1 MSKTH
6 TNIAPRERILETAGE
21 LFFYQGYRATGINEV
36 IAKSG
41 VAKATFYNHFPTKE
55 DLCLAYLQE
64 RNTSEYDNIINYVN
78 EQKTPRTKFLAVIEA
93 TEPWLEANAMRGCCF
108 LNMVAEIP
116 DPESRLRSLGD
127 QHYNMVRALI
137 QSLAQKLIESDEKR
151 YDGLN
156 AKELAKDYMVILV
169 GAIAMTEVY
178 NNLWPVR
185 QAVAMVKR
193 LIE

>member
-1 MSKTH
+1 MTKTH
-6 TNIAPRERILETAGE
+6 PNIAPRERILEAAEE

-64 RNTSEYDNIINYVN
+64 RNTSEYENISNYVN
-78 EQKTPRTKFLAVIEA
+78 DPKTPRGQFMAVIEA
-93 TEPWLEANAMRGCCF
+93 VEPWLEANTMRGCCF

-116 DPESRLRSLGD
+116 DPRSRLRRLGD

-137 QSLAQKLIESDEKR
+137 QSLAQKLIESDESR
-151 YDGLN
+151 YGGLN
-156 AKELAKDYMVILV
+156 AKELAKDYMVIMV
-169 GAIAMTEVY
+169 GAIAMAEVY
-178 NNLWPVR
+178 NDMWPVH
-185 QAVAMVKR
+185 QAIAMVKR

>member
-1 MSKTH
+1 MTKTNNH
-6 TNIAPRERILETAGE
+6 IAPRERILETAEE

-64 RNTSEYDNIINYVN
+64 RNNSEYDSIIHYVN
-78 EQKTPRTKFLAVIEA
+78 EQKTPRAKFLAVIEA
-93 TEPWLEANAMRGCCF
+93 TEPWLEANALRGCCF

-116 DPESRLRSLGD
+116 DPESRLRRLGD
-127 QHYNMVRALI
+127 QHYNMVSALV

-151 YDGLN
+151 YGGLN
-156 AKELAKDYMVILV
+156 AKELAKDYMIILV

-178 NNLWPVR
+178 NDLWPV
-185 QAVAMVKR
+185 QHAITMVKR

>member
-1 MSKTH
+1 MTKTH
-6 TNIAPRERILETAGE
+6 GYIAPRERILETAAE

-55 DLCLAYLQE
+55 DLCLAYLQD
-64 RNTSEYDNIINYVN
+64 RNTSEYDTIFNYVD
-78 EQKTPRTKFLAVIEA
+78 EQKTPRAKFLAVIEA
-93 TEPWLEANAMRGCCF
+93 IGPWLEANAMRGCCF

-116 DPESRLRSLGD
+116 DPENRLRRLGD

-137 QSLAQKLIESDEKR
+137 HSLAQKLIESDEKR
-151 YDGLN
+151 YGGLN
-156 AKELAKDYMVILV
+156 AKELANDYMIILI

-178 NNLWPVR
+178 HDLWPAR

>member
-1 MSKTH
+1 MTKTH
-6 TNIAPRERILETAGE
+6 PNIAPRERILEAAEE

-41 VAKATFYNHFPTKE
+41 VAKATFYHHFPTKE

-64 RNTSEYDNIINYVN
+64 RNTTEYENIINFVDD
-78 EQKTPRTKFLAVIEA
+78 QKSPRDRFLAVMKA
-93 TEPWLEANAMRGCCF
+93 VGPWLEANAMRGCCF

-116 DPESRLRSLGD
+116 DPDSRLRRLGD

-151 YDGLN
+151 YGGLN

-169 GAIAMTEVY
+169 GAIAMAEVY
-178 NNLWPVR
+178 NDIWPVH
-185 QAVAMVKR
+185 QAITMVNR